1 VRLRVW
7 MAVTACAGLTAC
19 GPVPDLAQIQH
30 QHPSSSA
37 WLLDRHGAVMQEV
50 RVDFS
55 HRQGAWQHL
64 DAISPTLKQA
74 VVSFEDKRFY
84 DHHGVDMRALAHAL
98 WQNLKGENRRGA
110 STLTMQLA
118 GFLQPELASGAH
130 KGVWGKL
137 RQMVAAWQL
146 EGALSKPQILEA
158 YLNLAPFRGEA
169 RGVAA
174 ASAMLFGK
182 GASALTRDEAL
193 LLAALLPAPQAPVDR
208 VAARACRYAGEAA
221 GSHACGRLRRLAHTA
236 LPGQTAWVMAG
247 AAPHLAAQLQPAAG
261 ARIRTTLDLN
271 LQRRATDILESH
283 LSQLVSEDVE
293 DGAVLVLDNGSGEV
307 RAYVGSRRGARQHQV
322 DGVQAMRQAGS
333 TLKPFLYS
341 LAIEK
346 QILTAASWLDDSPVA
361 ITTPSGQYVPQNYD
375 RQFKGR
381 VNVRTA
387 LAGSLNVPAVRTLL
401 LTGVEPFHQRL
412 LRLGLPLVQDADF
425 YGYAL
430 ALGAPEV
437 SLWSLTNAYRTLA
450 NGGRFSQPTL
460 LSGNSESPQQVI
472 DPAAAFIVT
481 DILADRAARSVT
493 FGLESPLA
501 TSFWSAVKTGTSK
514 DMRDNWCV
522 GFSRRYTVGV
532 WVGNFD
538 GRPMRGVSGVTGAA
552 PVWLELM
559 QILHT
564 QSETAPEPPSLVLR
578 QQGEWFVEGTA
589 PSPGRTV
596 RVSAAE
602 ARISYPGEGAIL
614 ALDPDIPPA
623 MQRVFLAATGGA
635 AAVWVLDG
643 ARLGPADQPFAWA
656 PVAGTH
662 ALQLQATSS
671 GQVLDSVRFQV
682 RGRNALSS
690 RAREHPGPG
699 ENQSRS

>member
-1 VRLRVW
+1 
-7 MAVTACAGLTAC
+7 MAVAACAGLTAC
-19 GPVPDLAQIQH
+19 GPVPDLAQIQR
-30 QHPSSSA
+30 QHPASSA
-37 WLLDRHGAVMQEV
+37 WLLDRHGAVMQET
-50 RVDFS
+50 RVEFS
-55 HRQGAWQHL
+55 RRQGAWQHL

-74 VVSFEDKRFY
+74 VVNFEDKRFA
-84 DHHGVDMRALAHAL
+84 DHHGVDGPALAHAL

-118 GFLQPELASGAH
+118 GFLRPELASGAH
-130 KGVWGKL
+130 KDVWGKL
-137 RQMVAAWQL
+137 RQMFAAWQL
-146 EGALSKPQILEA
+146 ERGLGKMQILEA

-221 GSHACGRLRRLAHTA
+221 DSEACERLRRMAHIA
-236 LPGQTAWVMAG
+236 LPGQSAWAMAE
-247 AAPHLAAQLQPAAG
+247 AAPHLAAQLQPVAG
-261 ARIRTTLDLN
+261 ARIRTTLDLS
-271 LQRRATDILESH
+271 LQRRATAILESH
-283 LSQLVSEDVE
+283 LSQLISEDVE
-293 DGAVLVLDNGSGEV
+293 DGAVLVLDNASGEV
-307 RAYVGSRRGARQHQV
+307 LAYVGSRRGARQHQV

-412 LRLGLPLVQDADF
+412 LRLGLPLAQDADY

-450 NGGRFSQPTL
+450 NGGRFSQPSL
-460 LSGNSESPQQVI
+460 LPGQSEPPGQVI

-493 FGLESPLA
+493 FGLENPLA
-501 TSFWSAVKTGTSK
+501 TPFWSAVKTGTSK

-559 QILHT
+559 QALHT
-564 QSETAPEPPSLVLR
+564 HPETAPEPPSRVQR
-578 QQGEWFVEGTA
+578 QNGEWFVEGTA
-589 PSPGRTV
+589 PSSGRAV
-596 RVSAAE
+596 KVAAAE

-614 ALDPDIPPA
+614 ALDPDMPPA
-623 MQRVFLAATGGA
+623 MQRVFLAATGVS
-635 AAVWVLDG
+635 AAVWMLDG
-643 ARLGPADQPFAWA
+643 TRLGPADQPLAWA
-656 PVAGTH
+656 PVAGKH
-662 ALQLQATSS
+662 ELKLLARSS
-671 GQVLDSVRFQV
+671 GQVLDSVQFQV
-682 RGRNALSS
+682 RGRNAVSS
-690 RAREHPGPG
+690 PAREHPGPG
-699 ENQSRS
+699 ANQSRS

>member
-1 VRLRVW
+1 
-7 MAVTACAGLTAC
+7 MAVAACAGLTAC
-19 GPVPDLAQIQH
+19 GPMPDLAQIQR
-30 QHPSSSA
+30 QHPASSA
-37 WLLDRHGAVMQEV
+37 WLLDRHGEVMQET

-55 HRQGAWQHL
+55 RRQGAWQRL
-64 DAISPTLKQA
+64 DAISPALKQA
-74 VVSFEDKRFY
+74 VVSFEDKRFS
-84 DHHGVDMRALAHAL
+84 DHHGVDGRALAHAL

-137 RQMVAAWQL
+137 RQMIAAWQL
-146 EGALSKPQILEA
+146 ERSLGKPQILEA

-169 RGVAA
+169 HGVAA

-221 GSHACGRLRRLAHTA
+221 DSEACGRLQRLAHAA
-236 LPGQTAWVMAG
+236 LSGQSVWAMAE
-247 AAPHLAAQLQPAAG
+247 AAPHLATQLQPAAG
-261 ARIRTTLDLN
+261 ARIRTTLN
-271 LQRRATDILESH
+271 LSLQQRAMTVLESH

-293 DGAVLVLDNGSGEV
+293 DGAVLVLDNASGEV
-307 RAYVGSRRGARQHQV
+307 LAYVGSRRGTRQQQV
-322 DGVQAMRQAGS
+322 DGVQALRQAGS
-333 TLKPFLYS
+333 TLKPFLYT
-341 LAIEK
+341 LAIE
-346 QILTAASWLDDSPVA
+346 QRILTAASWLDDSPVA

-381 VNVRTA
+381 VDVRSA

-412 LRLGLPLVQDADF
+412 LRLGLPLAQDADF

-437 SLWSLTNAYRTLA
+437 NLWSLANAYRTLA
-450 NGGRFSQPTL
+450 NGGRFSQPSL
-460 LSGNSESPQQVI
+460 LPGRAEPLTQVL

-493 FGLESPLA
+493 FGLENPLA
-501 TSFWSAVKTGTSK
+501 TPFWSAVKTGTSK

-522 GFSRRYTVGV
+522 GFSQRHTVGV

-552 PVWLELM
+552 PVWLDLM
-559 QILHT
+559 QALHT
-564 QSETAPEPPSLVLR
+564 LPGTVPAPPSGVVR
-578 QQGEWFVEGTA
+578 QQGEWFVEGTVPTA
-589 PSPGRTV
+589 GRA
-596 RVSAAE
+596 VSVAAAD
-602 ARISYPGEGAIL
+602 ARISYPGDGAIL
-614 ALDPDIPPA
+614 ALDPDMPPA
-623 MQRVFLAATGGA
+623 VQRVFLTAIGGMD
-635 AAVWVLDG
+635 AVWRLDG
-643 ARLGPADQPFAWA
+643 ARLGPANRPLAWA
-656 PVAGTH
+656 PVAGRH
-662 ALQLQATSS
+662 ELQLLAGAR
-671 GQVLDSVRFQV
+671 GQVLDSVQFQV
-682 RGRNALSS
+682 RGRAPVD
-690 RAREHPGPG
+690 AKQTRENPGPG
-699 ENQSRS
+699 ARHSRF